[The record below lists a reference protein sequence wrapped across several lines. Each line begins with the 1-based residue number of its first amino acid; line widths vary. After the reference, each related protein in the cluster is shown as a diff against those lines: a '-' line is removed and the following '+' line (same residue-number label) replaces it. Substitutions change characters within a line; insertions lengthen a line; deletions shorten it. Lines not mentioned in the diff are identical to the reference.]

1 MTPQL
6 ESASPFRAGAV
17 VIATLANPRE
27 KFWGAIL
34 HLSPIGLSLRGV
46 DLSSFDDFTAQIR
59 DGEPFAAG
67 VMFFPMHRLERL
79 ELDLPE
85 GSLPSLAQRF
95 AQKTGQDPAPILVGE
110 FLPAS
115 ADDAVQGLCGAD
127 ILVRPSATSE
137 EETQLSNSS
146 PLSLGQEH
154 PYPRAAKATAP
165 GTPNP
170 RQIDENPPQNNPP
183 GDSRP

>member
-1 MTPQL
+1 MSHPSQPST
-6 ESASPFRAGAV
+6 PFRAGAV

-59 DGEPFAAG
+59 DGEPFSAG

-85 GSLPSLAQRF
+85 GSIPSLAQRF

-110 FLPAS
+110 FLPT
-115 ADDAVQGLCGAD
+115 ADEDTAAYTTDAA
-127 ILVRPSATSE
+127 
-137 EETQLSNSS
+137 
-146 PLSLGQEH
+146 EH
-154 PYPRAAKATAP
+154 SQDEQPDLAHEDAP
-165 GTPNP
+165 GDPA
-170 RQIDENPPQNNPP
+170 R
-183 GDSRP
+183 